1 MNPPTTH
8 AAWCEC
14 LERLATGTQD
24 QFVLAA
30 MCAGRLDGMPGST
43 RMFSEQMSLV
53 FRQRLAACNDRL
65 MRDLRRGADQATV
78 VRATV
83 NARLTLGLLHRF
95 SEIAAFPSPL
105 RERLS
110 DDLQRCAERAQ
121 AALEDSARVD
131 RSGHLASLFRS
142 NSLLGYKAAPDSDT
156 ALVGGMAVPPGDSA
170 FAARSGRRGDLS
182 A

>member
-1 MNPPTTH
+1 MKAPTTH

-14 LERLATGTQD
+14 LERLSTGTQD

-30 MCAGRLDGMPGST
+30 MSGGRLDGMPGST
-43 RMFSEQMSLV
+43 RMFSEQMALA

-65 MRDLRRGADQATV
+65 MRDLRRGSDQATV

-95 SEIAAFPSPL
+95 SEIAAFPQAL
-105 RERLS
+105 RSRLG
-110 DDLQRCAERAQ
+110 DELQRCAERAQ

-156 ALVGGMAVPPGDSA
+156 SLADGLAVPPGDALRAVSA
-170 FAARSGRRGDLS
+170 RRGDLS